1 MNKIILLL
9 ILSTVSCDKNIG
21 ILFDVSGSME
31 NSFDSLT
38 NINSI
43 NKKSDELINILK
55 NIAKNI
61 PIKVFTILFGLSGNQ
76 DIIDF
81 IELLK
86 ISNNYFKTLTTEETN
101 STYFRRK
108 LIKLLSKN
116 GSRYCNI
123 EEYVFSKDGPDELL
137 SEFFC
142 NILKE
147 NPYLIDKIYNNLPA
161 KVRNKYYDKSFNGIN
176 SVADNGLYAFS
187 KIFGCVDMFIDTGI
201 SKKIEELN
209 TLRDSK
215 IKEIEEEQTILAIQN
230 SFKDIIEIKAE
241 EIMNK
246 YNKYYYY
253 NYEWIK
259 GKVLIE
265 IIETLEKKIASPKN
279 SKFNVIDL
287 FDKFIYG
294 ATPLYTSCRTAFT
307 MFQKSKNTNSNILII
322 ISDGLLNDYNLEKAK
337 KEILENS
344 EKLKITII
352 CIYLNSYNKK
362 KENRVF
368 YNTIQKNFDE
378 GAEFLFSISSK
389 VNYNNIILKYFIKK
403 KWKIPLNGVANLF
416 YEINN
421 SDELNEFINLIN
433 ESLDYNDAQEQ
444 INKAIGDLLLD
455 KIINNNYI
463 SQFKPEDQGTMGW
476 CWAYSI
482 SSVIYLSNSRIYGR
496 KLEKFENILSHLL
509 KSENAKKTDDDSK
522 QGRNTFKVAFNILN
536 KYKLKGKEISS
547 KEARLAI
554 LEGRPCLSRF
564 ELKEY
569 EWDNFRDFFKKNPKG
584 ILTTKDLEQKNGF
597 NNEEE
602 ISGHAVVLIAIE
614 ENSLLFLNSWGKDF
628 GDNGFFRI
636 ADENVLRKLEFMD
649 IFWDE
654 NTLTSEEK
662 DYYNNHFIKYIRETN
677 TFLTQS
683 NLSIK
688 DLENL
693 KEKCYLCK
701 KNSYFKDYELIDIHK
716 HKKNDDID
724 YRKIKI
730 KCPICKQKLEQEKIS
745 SELNIYL
752 YINKLIDDL

>member
-9 ILSTVSCDKNIG
+9 ILLTVSCDKNIG

-61 PIKVFTILFGLSGNQ
+61 PIKVFTILFGLSGNP

-81 IELLK
+81 IELLE
-86 ISNNYFKTLTTEETN
+86 ISNNYFKTLTAEETN

-147 NPYLIDKIYNNLPA
+147 KPYLIDKIYNNLPA

-241 EIMNK
+241 EIMNE
-246 YNKYYYY
+246 YNNYYYY
-253 NYEWIK
+253 YNNNYEWIK
-259 GKVLIE
+259 GKELIE

-287 FDKFIYG
+287 FDKYIYG
-294 ATPLYTSCRTAFT
+294 ATPLYTSCRKAFT

-352 CIYLNSYNKK
+352 
-362 KENRVF
+362 
-368 YNTIQKNFDE
+368 
-378 GAEFLFSISSK
+378 SI
-389 VNYNNIILKYFIKK
+389 
-403 KWKIPLNGVANLF
+403 
-416 YEINN
+416 
-421 SDELNEFINLIN
+421 
-433 ESLDYNDAQEQ
+433 
-444 INKAIGDLLLD
+444 
-455 KIINNNYI
+455 
-463 SQFKPEDQGTMGW
+463 
-476 CWAYSI
+476 
-482 SSVIYLSNSRIYGR
+482 VI
-496 KLEKFENILSHLL
+496 FLL
-509 KSENAKKTDDDSK
+509 KI
-522 QGRNTFKVAFNILN
+522 Q
-536 KYKLKGKEISS
+536 
-547 KEARLAI
+547 
-554 LEGRPCLSRF
+554 
-564 ELKEY
+564 
-569 EWDNFRDFFKKNPKG
+569 
-584 ILTTKDLEQKNGF
+584 
-597 NNEEE
+597 
-602 ISGHAVVLIAIE
+602 
-614 ENSLLFLNSWGKDF
+614 
-628 GDNGFFRI
+628 
-636 ADENVLRKLEFMD
+636 
-649 IFWDE
+649 
-654 NTLTSEEK
+654 
-662 DYYNNHFIKYIRETN
+662 
-677 TFLTQS
+677 
-683 NLSIK
+683 
-688 DLENL
+688 
-693 KEKCYLCK
+693 
-701 KNSYFKDYELIDIHK
+701 
-716 HKKNDDID
+716 
-724 YRKIKI
+724 
-730 KCPICKQKLEQEKIS
+730 
-745 SELNIYL
+745 
-752 YINKLIDDL
+752 